1 MSKILNKKLYFEG
14 MRSLRAIG
22 IITTV
27 LLSIASIYSVL
38 QQAFN
43 YSGYDSSGV
52 LADRCYVDLWDINP
66 LIVLMFCA
74 ITPIMT
80 VMIFN
85 FCNSRAASDFYFSI
99 PMRRGQLFGSFYA
112 AVMSWT
118 LIAIA
123 VPSLITFAVGF
134 FVRSIMVINVLSS
147 LMFLLQVFVAC
158 FMVSAAVMI
167 AVGLTGNPF
176 STIFTALIIIFL
188 PRIAIMATTSMALVD
203 LPIMRSEYSFSLLSS
218 TYNIPFSFV
227 TNAFGM
233 GFSTM
238 FTRWEPVIYTAVV
251 GAIYLAVAFVLFYRR
266 KSEAASYAA
275 ATTKLRAVFR
285 IIIGAAI
292 LMVSSTFI
300 FSFVFVGDWDY
311 IILAALFTV
320 LAFIGYC
327 CYELITTKNARTM
340 IKSMPG
346 FLISVAANLVIIA
359 IMVGLRT
366 VSLGF
371 APTVHEIEG
380 VYVYQQESDSYWSEK
395 SSKVMIEDTEAKR
408 IISNALDANI
418 GDIKSFEFG
427 KNHNFDNF
435 YNKYSSENYTPWIV
449 DIKAGGIKHNRMIYV
464 ENEESQKLFEI
475 LENNKEYSGVYTDLP
490 DSDSKNTTVTLS
502 VEGFDNIITAKDK
515 AEIYKCYKNDVEKGN
530 ISFEKHYSIVTE
542 GSNDSFATLYVAT
555 SQGRS
560 NYNVWLPLTRDY
572 PTAYAKFFEVIAVE
586 NAKNKKLIENYMV
599 NFEEGET
606 DSLYFE
612 MTGNNDYYCTPN
624 QYKKLAEILKSD
636 SANIGEEAAVMRVN
650 FEFEKELDDGTVW
663 EYKSAFYPLTK
674 AQVDA
679 LNEIG
684 GEYQ

>member
-1 MSKILNKKLYFEG
+1 MSKIFNKKLYFEG

-27 LLSIASIYSVL
+27 LLSISSIYSVL

-43 YSGYDSSGV
+43 YGGYDRYGV
-52 LADRCYVDLWDINP
+52 LADRRYVDIWDINP

-74 ITPIMT
+74 VTPIMT
-80 VMIFN
+80 VIIFN

-123 VPSLITFAVGF
+123 VPSLIAFAVGF
-134 FVRSIMVINVLSS
+134 FVRSIIVINILSS

-188 PRIAIMATTSMALVD
+188 PRIAIMATTSMALADV
-203 LPIMRSEYSFSLLSS
+203 PIISSEYAFSLLSP
-218 TYNIPFSFV
+218 TYNIPFCFV
-227 TNAFGM
+227 TNALGE
-233 GFSTM
+233 GCSTM

-251 GAIYLAVAFVLFYRR
+251 GVIYLAVAFMMFSRR

-275 ATTKLRAVFR
+275 ATPKLRAVFR

-300 FSFVFVGDWDY
+300 FSFFFVGDGDY
-311 IILAALFTV
+311 ILLAVLFAV
-320 LAFIGYC
+320 LAFVGYC

-366 VSLGF
+366 ASLGF

-380 VYVYQQESDSYWSEK
+380 VYVYQQQDDSYWSEK

-418 GDIKSFEFG
+418 GDIKSFESG
-427 KNHNFDNF
+427 KTNYFDNF
-435 YNKYSSENYTPWIV
+435 YHKYSSENYTQWIV
-449 DIKAGGIKHNRMIYV
+449 NIKVGGIKHNRMIYI
-464 ENEESQKLFEI
+464 ENEESQKLMEI
-475 LENNKEYSGVYTDLP
+475 LENDKEYSGVYTAIP
-490 DSDSKNTTVTLS
+490 DADSKNTTVTLT
-502 VEGFDNIITAKDK
+502 VEGFDNITAQDK
-515 AEIYKCYKNDVEKGN
+515 AEIYKCYKKDVEKGS

-542 GSNDSFATLYVAT
+542 GSNDSVATLYVAT
-555 SQGRS
+555 SQGMS
-560 NYNVWLPLTRDY
+560 DYNVHLPLTRDY
-572 PTAYAKFFEVIAVE
+572 PTAYAKFFEVIADE
-586 NAKNKKLIENYMV
+586 NAENKKIIENYMV
-599 NFEEGET
+599 NYKEGDT

-612 MTGNNDYYCTPN
+612 LTGYDTLSMPN
-624 QYKKLAEILKSD
+624 QYNKLAEILKSD
-636 SANIGEEAAVMRVN
+636 SANIGEEAAVMRVDC
-650 FEFEKELDDGTVW
+650 ELEEEVDEGTVW
-663 EYKSAFYPLTK
+663 EYKSAFYLLTK

-684 GEYQ
+684 VEYQ